1 MENDTTLETQGGEP
15 HMSSSPVEKASSVA
29 QEALTLDELTGLLGK
44 QFKDKS
50 TALQS
55 LKELNSF
62 VGKKK
67 DDIMRDLS
75 GNSEEIHIEIKQIKE
90 NAFYAQHP
98 ELVEH
103 RALLSKI
110 DNNPE
115 VAFQSP
121 EFKLIYDKA
130 KGYDETVKLKTV
142 LESNPR
148 LAQSRDNLTKAKEA
162 VQSGNQTDAETFAVN
177 AVLEAYKM

>member
-1 MENDTTLETQGGEP
+1 MDDTTLETQGGEP

-29 QEALTLDELTGLLGK
+29 QEALTLDELNGLLGK
-44 QFKDKS
+44 NFKDKS
-50 TALQS
+50 TALKS
-55 LKELNSF
+55 LGELNSF

-67 DDIMRDLS
+67 EDIMKEVS
-75 GNSEEIHIEIKQIKE
+75 GNSEAFHNEIKQIKE
-90 NAFYAQHP
+90 NQFYSQNP
-98 ELVEH
+98 DLKEY
-103 RALLSKI
+103 RGIISKLGQ
-110 DNNPE
+110 NPE
-115 VAFQSP
+115 EVIATP

-177 AVLEAYKM
+177 AVLEAYKL

>member
-15 HMSSSPVEKASSVA
+15 HMSPSPVNGASSVA
-29 QEALTLDELTGLLGK
+29 SEALTLDELNGLLGK

-67 DDIMRDLS
+67 EDIMKEVS
-75 GNSEEIHIEIKQIKE
+75 GNSEALSNEIKQIKE
-90 NAFYAQHP
+90 NQFYSQNP
-98 ELVEH
+98 DLKDY
-103 RALLSKI
+103 RGIISKLGG
-110 DNNPE
+110 NPE
-115 VAFQSP
+115 EVIASP

-148 LAQSRDNLTKAKEA
+148 LAQSRDNLTKAREA
-162 VQSGNQTDAETFAVN
+162 VTSGNQMEAETYAVN
-177 AVLEAYKM
+177 AVLDAYKL